1 MLKKRDNNNVDVD
14 ENKMS
19 SFLGLILTFTVL

>member
-1 MLKKRDNNNVDVD
+1 MFKKRDNNNMDVD

-19 SFLGLILTFTVL
+19 LFLGLILTFTVS

>member
-1 MLKKRDNNNVDVD
+1 MFKKRENNNVDVD

-19 SFLGLILTFTVL
+19 SFLGLILTFTVS